1 MSKDDGVLVASM
13 NYRRRIE
20 EAEKRLSQAFEKWLK
35 RQSRSR
41 LKEIIRDIWY
51 NYKGAR
57 MFLLPYEE
65 ILMERKANEEAGE

>member
-1 MSKDDGVLVASM
+1 MRGKVSGKMSESID
-13 NYRRRIE
+13 YRRGIE
-20 EAEKRLSQAFEKWLK
+20 EAERRLSEAFEKWLEK
-35 RQSRSR
+35 QTPAR

-65 ILMERKANEEAGE
+65 ILEESK